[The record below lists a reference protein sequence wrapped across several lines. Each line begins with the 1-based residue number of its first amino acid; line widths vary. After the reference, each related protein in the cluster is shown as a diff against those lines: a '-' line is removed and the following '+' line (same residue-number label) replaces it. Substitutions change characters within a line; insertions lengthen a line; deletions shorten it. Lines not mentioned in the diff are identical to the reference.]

1 MHVNFFLIILV
12 IYRTGQ
18 IACPKISS
26 TMHLLAIYLLE
37 AFLAK
42 HFSIKGNGGGV
53 VDSKGRG
60 IVVEGILSYI

>member
-12 IYRTGQ
+12 IYRTRQ

-26 TMHLLAIYLLE
+26 TMHLLAIYWLE

-42 HFSIKGNGGGV
+42 HFRLMAMAKGLPIQK
-53 VDSKGRG
+53 DAALLWRES
-60 IVVEGILSYI
+60 